1 MSAETATDWAP
12 DLISRYER
20 ALWDGTPMHVHDHT
34 GGVLPFDV
42 TRWLREPDE
51 ADETLL
57 ERCTGPTLDIGCG
70 PGRLVAELARRGVPS
85 LGVDVAQAAVA
96 IARSCG
102 ATVLRRSVFDRLPGA
117 GRWRVALLADGNI
130 GIGGNPAILLARVSE
145 LLGRGGTALVEVDA
159 GQHIDEFTASVRCA
173 DGHAVASF
181 PWARL
186 GALPLIDLAVPLGFR
201 AVEQWSAAERHF
213 VALARR

>member
-1 MSAETATDWAP
+1 VSAETTDCWEP
-12 DLISRYER
+12 DLIARYER
-20 ALWDGTPMHVHDHT
+20 ALWQGTPLRVRDQT

-42 TRWLREPDE
+42 TRWLREPDT

-57 ERCTGPTLDIGCG
+57 SRCTGPTLDIGCG

-85 LGVDVAQAAVA
+85 LGVDVAHAAVA

-102 ATVLRRSVFDRLPGA
+102 ATVLRRSVFDRMPGN
-117 GRWRVALLADGNI
+117 GRWQVALLADGNI
-130 GIGGNPAILLARVSE
+130 GIGGNPAALLRRVFE
-145 LLGRGGTALVEVDA
+145 LLCPGGLALVEVDA
-159 GQHIDEFTASVRCA
+159 GEDLDEFTASVVCA
-173 DGHAVASF
+173 DGHTVASF

-201 AVEQWSAAERHF
+201 AVEQWSSAGRLF

>member
-1 MSAETATDWAP
+1 
-12 DLISRYER
+12 
-20 ALWDGTPMHVHDHT
+20 
-34 GGVLPFDV
+34 V
-42 TRWLREPDE
+42 TRWLREPDD

-57 ERCTGPTLDIGCG
+57 ARCTGPTLDVGCG

-102 ATVLRRSVFDRLPGA
+102 ATVLRRSVFDRVPGA

-130 GIGGNPAILLARVSE
+130 GIGGNPTALLARLGE

-159 GQHIDEFTASVRCA
+159 GEHLDEFTASVRCA
-173 DGHAVASF
+173 DGNTVASF

-201 AVEQWSAAERHF
+201 ATEQWSASDRHF

>member
-1 MSAETATDWAP
+1 VSAETAADWEP
-12 DLISRYER
+12 DLIARYER
-20 ALWDGTPMHVHDHT
+20 ALWEGTPLRVHDHT
-34 GGVLPFDV
+34 GSALPFEV
-42 TRWLREPDE
+42 SRWLREPDD

-57 ERCTGPTLDIGCG
+57 DRCVGPTLDVGCG

-85 LGVDVAQAAVA
+85 LGVDLAEAAVA

-117 GRWRVALLADGNI
+117 GRWRVTLLADGNI
-130 GIGGNPAILLARVSE
+130 GIGGNPRVLLSRLAE
-145 LLGRGGTALVEVDA
+145 LLGRGGTALIEVDE
-159 GQHIDEFTASVRCA
+159 GDHLDEFTASVMCP
-173 DGHAVASF
+173 DGHTVASF

-201 AVEQWSAAERHF
+201 AVEQWTASDRHF

>member
-1 MSAETATDWAP
+1 MSAEPWEPELLTH
-12 DLISRYER
+12 YEH
-20 ALWDGTPMHVHDHT
+20 ALWSGAPLRVRDGSGAT
-34 GGVLPFDV
+34 LPFEVD
-42 TRWLREPDE
+42 RWLREPDA

-57 ERCTGPTLDIGCG
+57 ARCTGPTLDVGCG
-70 PGRLVAELARRGVPS
+70 PGRLVAELSRRGIPS
-85 LGVDVAQAAVA
+85 LGVDVAHAAVA

-130 GIGGNPAILLARVSE
+130 GIGGSPAALLTRVRE
-145 LLGRGGTALVEVDA
+145 LLGRGGTALVEVDPVDEL
-159 GQHIDEFTASVRCA
+159 QEFTASVVCA
-173 DGHAVASF
+173 DGNPLASF

-201 AVEQWSAAERHF
+201 AVDQWTAAGRHF
-213 VALARR
+213 VALDRR

>member
-1 MSAETATDWAP
+1 VSTESLAHWEP
-12 DLISRYER
+12 DVIARYER
-20 ALWDGTPMHVHDHT
+20 ALYDGTPLRVRDQA
-34 GGVLPFDV
+34 GSPLPFDV
-42 TRWLREPDE
+42 SRWLRDPDG

-57 ERCTGPTLDIGCG
+57 ARCTGPTLDIGCG

-85 LGVDVAQAAVA
+85 LGVDVAHAAVA

-102 ATVLRRSVFDRLPGA
+102 ATALRRSVFDRLPGA
-117 GRWRVALLADGNI
+117 GRWHVALLADGNI
-130 GIGGNPAILLARVSE
+130 GIGGNPAE
-145 LLGRGGTALVEVDA
+145 LLRRLAELLRRGGVALIEVDA
-159 GQHIDEFTASVRCA
+159 GDHLHEFTASVVCA
-173 DGHAVASF
+173 DGHTVARF

-201 AVEQWSAAERHF
+201 TVEQWSAAGRHF

>member
-1 MSAETATDWAP
+1 MSAEVAEWEPGA
-12 DLISRYER
+12 IARYER
-20 ALWDGTPMHVHDHT
+20 ALWEGTPLHVHDHA

-42 TRWLREPDE
+42 TRWLRQPDR

-57 ERCTGPTLDIGCG
+57 ERCTGPTLDVGCG
-70 PGRLVAELARRGVPS
+70 PGRLVAELTRRGVPS

-102 ATVLRRSVFDRLPGA
+102 AAVLRRSVFDRVPGA
-117 GRWRVALLADGNI
+117 GRWSVVLLADGNI
-130 GIGGNPAILLARVSE
+130 GIGGNPTALLERLTQ
-145 LLGRGGTALVEVDA
+145 LLSRGGTALVEVDP
-159 GQHIDEFTASVRCA
+159 GEHLEEFTARVKCA
-173 DGHAVASF
+173 DGHTVASF

-201 AVEQWSAAERHF
+201 AREQWTANDRHF
-213 VALARR
+213 VALALR